1 MKLRNLMYAT
11 MIACA
16 FASCSNDDVPT
27 PDNGNP
33 DAEGGTS
40 LTVKFDKAADT
51 KASDDITSLS
61 MLVFN
66 ADGKLEVV
74 GTKATTPAVEE
85 GSDAVAHAE
94 LTAGVKEVALIANYT
109 VPTEGEQ
116 NLIGKTKAEVFA
128 ALNKTFDS
136 ELEVEGTFTMNSKI
150 YTGVVVA
157 AEKKNV
163 FGFATAPAGYVN
175 VEGLTDTDLKSPVK
189 LYRNVAKVVLN
200 KISAKVATDPDK
212 PKYSDPQLVLKEIF
226 ILQGHKKT
234 NLMGEDW
241 DQYATTNVDNEWY
254 SAYDHTD
261 EWTEKD
267 DLYTL
272 VDNPTVPEGTPS
284 WIKTTIAGSTVT
296 TVNAYETANSFYVY
310 ENTDL
315 DNRALLVVKGDF
327 SYKINETDRKTESD
341 RYYTIA
347 LGKNFELATSDGN
360 VASELLTLRGVTAEA
375 DGKYNGLYRNL
386 QYNLTLT
393 VTGPGYQT
401 PGGGGDPTTL
411 DVQCVVVPFG
421 QVNQDV
427 EI

>member
-51 KASDDITSLS
+51 KASGDITSLS

-94 LTAGVKEVALIANYT
+94 LTAGVKEVALIANYI
-109 VPTEGEQ
+109 VPTTGEQ
-116 NLIGKTKAEVFA
+116 SLIGKTKAEVFA
-128 ALNKTFDS
+128 TLNKTFDS
-136 ELEVEGTFTMNSKI
+136 ELEVEGTLTMNSKI

-157 AEKKNV
+157 AEKNNV
-163 FGFATAPAGYVN
+163 FGSATAPAGYVN

-200 KISAKVATDPDK
+200 KISTKMAENSNK
-212 PKYSDPQLVLKEIF
+212 PRYSDPQLVLKEIF

-234 NLMGEDW
+234 NLIGENW
-241 DQYATTNVDNEWY
+241 GQYATTNVDDEWC
-254 SAYDHTD
+254 SAYAHTD

-272 VDNPTVPEGTPS
+272 VENPTVPENTPS
-284 WIKTTIAGSTVT
+284 WIKTTITGTVT
-296 TVNAYETANSFYVY
+296 TLNAYETANSFYVY

-315 DNRALLVVKGDF
+315 DNRTLLVVKGDF
-327 SYKINETDRKTESD
+327 SYKINDTDRKIESD

-347 LGKNFELATSDGN
+347 LGENFQVSAGESN
-360 VASELLTLRGVTAEA
+360 VASELLALRGVTEN

-386 QYNLTLT
+386 QYDLTLT

>member
-1 MKLRNLMYAT
+1 

-51 KASDDITSLS
+51 KASGDITSLS

-94 LTAGVKEVALIANYT
+94 LTAGVKEVALIANYI
-109 VPTEGEQ
+109 VPTTGEQ
-116 NLIGKTKAEVFA
+116 SLIGKTKAEVFA

-136 ELEVEGTFTMNSKI
+136 ELEVEGTLTMNSKI

-200 KISAKVATDPDK
+200 KISTKMAENSNK
-212 PKYSDPQLVLKEIF
+212 PRYSDPQLVLKEIF

-234 NLMGEDW
+234 NLMGENW
-241 DQYATTNVDNEWY
+241 GQYATTNVDDEWY
-254 SAYDHTD
+254 SAYAHTD

-272 VDNPTVPEGTPS
+272 VENPIVPENTPS
-284 WIKTTIAGSTVT
+284 WIKTTITGTVT
-296 TVNAYETANSFYVY
+296 TLNAYETANSFYVY

-315 DNRALLVVKGDF
+315 DNRTLLVVKGDF
-327 SYKINETDRKTESD
+327 SYKINDTDRKTESD

-347 LGKNFELATSDGN
+347 LGENFQVSAGESN
-360 VASELLTLRGVTAEA
+360 VASELLALRGVTGNG
-375 DGKYNGLYRNL
+375 GKYNGLYRNL
-386 QYNLTLT
+386 QYDLTLT

>member
-33 DAEGGTS
+33 DAQGGTS

-51 KASDDITSLS
+51 KASGDITSLS

-74 GTKATTPAVEE
+74 GTKVNTPAVEG

-94 LTAGVKEVALIANYT
+94 LTAGVKEVALIANYI
-109 VPTEGEQ
+109 VPTTGEQ
-116 NLIGKTKAEVFA
+116 SLIGKTKAEVFA
-128 ALNKTFDS
+128 ALKKTFDS
-136 ELEVEGTFTMNSKI
+136 ELEAEGAFTMNSKI

-163 FGFATAPAGYVN
+163 FGFATAPSGYVN
-175 VEGLTDTDLKSPVK
+175 VEGLTDTDLTSPVK

-200 KISAKVATDPDK
+200 KISAKMATDSNK

-241 DQYATTNVDNEWY
+241 REYGSTNVENEWY
-254 SAYDHTD
+254 SAYEHTTD
-261 EWTEKD
+261 WLNKD
-267 DLYTL
+267 DKYTL
-272 VDNPTVPEGTPS
+272 VDNPTVPDGTPS
-284 WIKTTIAGSTVT
+284 WIKTTITGTVT
-296 TVNAYETANSFYVY
+296 TSNAYETVNSFYVY
-310 ENTDL
+310 ENTNL
-315 DNRALLVVKGDF
+315 TNRTLLVVKGDF
-327 SYKINETDRKTESD
+327 SYKINDTDRKTESD

-347 LGKNFELATSDGN
+347 LGENFQVSAGESN
-360 VASELLTLRGVTAEA
+360 VASELLTLRGVTGN

-386 QYNLTLT
+386 QYDLTLT

-421 QVNQDV
+421 YVSQDV

>member
-51 KASDDITSLS
+51 KASGDITSLS

-94 LTAGVKEVALIANYT
+94 LTAGVKEVALIANYI
-109 VPTEGEQ
+109 VPTTGEQ
-116 NLIGKTKAEVFA
+116 SLIGKTKAEVFA
-128 ALNKTFDS
+128 TLNKTFDS
-136 ELEVEGTFTMNSKI
+136 ELEVEGTLTMNSKI

-157 AEKKNV
+157 AEKNNV

-200 KISAKVATDPDK
+200 KISTKMAENSNK
-212 PKYSDPQLVLKEIF
+212 PRYSDPQLVLKEIF

-234 NLMGEDW
+234 NLIGENW
-241 DQYATTNVDNEWY
+241 GQYATTNVDDEWC
-254 SAYDHTD
+254 SAYAHTD

-272 VDNPTVPEGTPS
+272 VENPTVPENTPS
-284 WIKTTIAGSTVT
+284 WIKTTITGTVT
-296 TVNAYETANSFYVY
+296 TLNAYETANSFYVY

-315 DNRALLVVKGDF
+315 DNRTLLVVKGDF
-327 SYKINETDRKTESD
+327 SYKINDTDRKIESD

-347 LGKNFELATSDGN
+347 LGENFQVSAGESN
-360 VASELLTLRGVTAEA
+360 VASELLALRGVTGN

-386 QYNLTLT
+386 QYDLTLT

>member
-51 KASDDITSLS
+51 KASGDITSLS

-94 LTAGVKEVALIANYT
+94 LTAGVKEVALIANYI
-109 VPTEGEQ
+109 VPTTGEQ
-116 NLIGKTKAEVFA
+116 SLIGKTKAEVFA
-128 ALNKTFDS
+128 TLNKTFDS
-136 ELEVEGTFTMNSKI
+136 ELEVEGTLTMNSKI

-157 AEKKNV
+157 AEKNNV

-200 KISAKVATDPDK
+200 KISTKMAENSNK
-212 PKYSDPQLVLKEIF
+212 PRYSDPQLVLKEIF

-234 NLMGEDW
+234 NLIGENW
-241 DQYATTNVDNEWY
+241 GQYATTNVDDEWC
-254 SAYDHTD
+254 SAYAHTD

-272 VDNPTVPEGTPS
+272 VENPTVPENTPS
-284 WIKTTIAGSTVT
+284 WIKTTITGTVT
-296 TVNAYETANSFYVY
+296 TLNAYETANSFYVY

-315 DNRALLVVKGDF
+315 DNRTLLVVKGDF
-327 SYKINETDRKTESD
+327 SYKINDTDRKIESD

-347 LGKNFELATSDGN
+347 LGENFQVSAGESN
-360 VASELLTLRGVTAEA
+360 VASELLALRGVTEN

-386 QYNLTLT
+386 QYDLTLT

>member
-33 DAEGGTS
+33 DAQGGTS

-51 KASDDITSLS
+51 KAAGDITSLS
-61 MLVFN
+61 MLVFD

-85 GSDAVAHAE
+85 GSDAVAHAV

-109 VPTEGEQ
+109 VSAD
-116 NLIGKTKAEVFA
+116 LKGKTKTEVFA
-128 ALNKTFDS
+128 VLNKTFDS
-136 ELEVEGTFTMNSKI
+136 ELEADAALTMNSKI

-163 FGFATAPAGYVN
+163 FGFATAPSGYVN
-175 VEGLTDTDLKSPVK
+175 VEGLTGTDLTSPVK

-200 KISAKVATDPDK
+200 KISARVTTNQDK
-212 PKYSDPQLVLKEIF
+212 PKYSDPQLELKEIF

-234 NLMGEDW
+234 NLMGENW
-241 DQYATTNVDNEWY
+241 GQYATTNVADEWY
-254 SAYDHTD
+254 SAYAHTD

-272 VDNPTVPEGTPS
+272 VENPTVPEDTPS
-284 WIKTTIAGSTVT
+284 WIKTTITGTVT
-296 TVNAYETANSFYVY
+296 TLNAYETANSFYVY

-315 DNRALLVVKGDF
+315 DNRTLLVVKGDF
-327 SYKINETDRKTESD
+327 SYKISDTGRKTESN
-341 RYYTIA
+341 RYYTMA
-347 LGKNFELATSDGN
+347 LGKDFDVATSDGN
-360 VASELLTLRGVTAEA
+360 VASELLTLRGVTAG
-375 DGKYNGLYRNL
+375 DNGKYNGLYRNL

>member
-51 KASDDITSLS
+51 KASGDITSLS

-94 LTAGVKEVALIANYT
+94 LTAGVKEVALIANYI
-109 VPTEGEQ
+109 VPTTGEQ
-116 NLIGKTKAEVFA
+116 SLIGKTKAEVFA

-136 ELEVEGTFTMNSKI
+136 ELEVEGTLTMNSKI

-157 AEKKNV
+157 AEKNNV

-200 KISAKVATDPDK
+200 KISTKMAENSNK
-212 PKYSDPQLVLKEIF
+212 PRYSDPQLVLKEIF

-234 NLMGEDW
+234 NLIGENW
-241 DQYATTNVDNEWY
+241 GQYATTNVDDEWC
-254 SAYDHTD
+254 SAYAHTD

-272 VDNPTVPEGTPS
+272 VENPIVPENTPS
-284 WIKTTIAGSTVT
+284 WIKTTITGTVT
-296 TVNAYETANSFYVY
+296 TLNAYETANSFYVY

-315 DNRALLVVKGDF
+315 DNRTLLVVKGDF
-327 SYKINETDRKTESD
+327 SYKINDTDRKIESD

-347 LGKNFELATSDGN
+347 LGENFQVSAGESN
-360 VASELLTLRGVTAEA
+360 VASELLALRGVTEN

-386 QYNLTLT
+386 QYDLTLT

>member
-51 KASDDITSLS
+51 KASGDITSLS

-94 LTAGVKEVALIANYT
+94 LTAGVKEVALIANYI
-109 VPTEGEQ
+109 VPTTGEQ
-116 NLIGKTKAEVFA
+116 SLIGKTKAEVFA
-128 ALNKTFDS
+128 TLNKTFDS
-136 ELEVEGTFTMNSKI
+136 ELEVEGTLTMNSKI

-157 AEKKNV
+157 AEKNNV

-200 KISAKVATDPDK
+200 KISTKMAANSNK
-212 PKYSDPQLVLKEIF
+212 PRYSDPQLVLKEIF

-234 NLMGEDW
+234 NLIGENW
-241 DQYATTNVDNEWY
+241 GQYATTNVDDEWC
-254 SAYDHTD
+254 SAYAHTD

-272 VDNPTVPEGTPS
+272 VENPTVPENTPS
-284 WIKTTIAGSTVT
+284 WIKTTITGTVT
-296 TVNAYETANSFYVY
+296 TLNAYETANSFYVY

-315 DNRALLVVKGDF
+315 DNRTLLVVKGDF
-327 SYKINETDRKTESD
+327 SYKINDTDRKIESD

-347 LGKNFELATSDGN
+347 LGENFQVSAGESN
-360 VASELLTLRGVTAEA
+360 VASELLALRGVTGN

-386 QYNLTLT
+386 QYDLTLT

>member
-33 DAEGGTS
+33 DAQGGTS

-51 KASDDITSLS
+51 KASGDITSLS

-74 GTKATTPAVEE
+74 GTKVNTPAVE
-85 GSDAVAHAE
+85 GGNDAVAHAE
-94 LTAGVKEVALIANYT
+94 LTAGVE
-109 VPTEGEQ
+109 
-116 NLIGKTKAEVFA
+116 EVFT

-136 ELEVEGTFTMNSKI
+136 ELEVGAALTMNSKI

-163 FGFATAPAGYVN
+163 FGFTTEPTGYVN
-175 VEGLTDTDLKSPVK
+175 VEGLSDNDLKKPVK

-200 KISAKVATDPDK
+200 KISAKVTTDENK
-212 PKYSDPQLVLKEIF
+212 PKYSDPQLDLKEIF

-241 DQYATTNVDNEWY
+241 KEYGSTNVENEWY
-254 SAYDHTD
+254 SAYEHTTD
-261 EWTEKD
+261 WLNKD
-267 DLYTL
+267 DKYTL
-272 VDNPTVPEGTPS
+272 VDNPTVPDGTPS
-284 WIKTTIAGSTVT
+284 WIKTTITGTVT
-296 TVNAYETANSFYVY
+296 TSNAYETVNSFYVY
-310 ENTDL
+310 ENTNL
-315 DNRALLVVKGDF
+315 TNRTLLVVKGDF
-327 SYKINETDRKTESD
+327 SYKINDTDRKTESD

-347 LGKNFELATSDGN
+347 LGENFQVSAGESN
-360 VASELLTLRGVTAEA
+360 VASELLTLRGVTGN

-386 QYNLTLT
+386 QYDLTLT

-421 QVNQDV
+421 YVSQDV

>member
-33 DAEGGTS
+33 DAQGGTS

-51 KASDDITSLS
+51 KASGDITSLS

-74 GTKATTPAVEE
+74 GTKVNTPAVEG

-109 VPTEGEQ
+109 VPT
-116 NLIGKTKAEVFA
+116 NLIGETKEEVFT

-136 ELEVEGTFTMNSKI
+136 ELEVGAALTMNSKI

-163 FGFATAPAGYVN
+163 FGFTTVPTGYVN
-175 VEGLTDTDLKSPVK
+175 VEGLSDNDLKKPVK

-200 KISAKVATDPDK
+200 KISAKVTTDENK
-212 PKYSDPQLVLKEIF
+212 PKYSDPQLDLKEIF

-241 DQYATTNVDNEWY
+241 KEYGSTNVENEWY
-254 SAYDHTD
+254 SAYEHTTD
-261 EWTEKD
+261 WLNKD
-267 DLYTL
+267 DKYTL
-272 VDNPTVPEGTPS
+272 VDNPTVPDGTPS
-284 WIKTTIAGSTVT
+284 WIKTTITGTVT
-296 TVNAYETANSFYVY
+296 TSNAYETVNSFYVY
-310 ENTDL
+310 ENTNL
-315 DNRALLVVKGDF
+315 TNRTLLVVKG
-327 SYKINETDRKTESD
+327 ESD

-347 LGKNFELATSDGN
+347 LGENFQVSAGESN
-360 VASELLTLRGVTAEA
+360 VASELLTLRGVTGN

-386 QYNLTLT
+386 QYDLTLT

-421 QVNQDV
+421 YVSQDV

>member
-241 DQYATTNVDNEWY
+241 KEYGSTNVENEWY
-254 SAYDHTD
+254 SAYEHTTD
-261 EWTEKD
+261 WLNKD
-267 DLYTL
+267 DKYTL
-272 VDNPTVPEGTPS
+272 VDNPTVPDGTPS
-284 WIKTTIAGSTVT
+284 WIKTTITGTVT
-296 TVNAYETANSFYVY
+296 TSNAYETVNSFYVY
-310 ENTDL
+310 ENTNL
-315 DNRALLVVKGDF
+315 TNRTLLVVKGDF
-327 SYKINETDRKTESD
+327 SYKINDTDRKTESD

-347 LGKNFELATSDGN
+347 LGENFQVSAGESN
-360 VASELLTLRGVTAEA
+360 VASELLTLRGVTGN

-386 QYNLTLT
+386 QYDLTLT

-421 QVNQDV
+421 YVSQDV

>member
-1 MKLRNLMYAT
+1 MYAT

-51 KASDDITSLS
+51 KASGDITSLS

-94 LTAGVKEVALIANYT
+94 LTAGVKEVALIANYI
-109 VPTEGEQ
+109 VPTTGEQ
-116 NLIGKTKAEVFA
+116 SLIGKTKAEVFA
-128 ALNKTFDS
+128 TLNKTFDS
-136 ELEVEGTFTMNSKI
+136 ELEVEGTLTMNSKI

-157 AEKKNV
+157 AEKNNV

-175 VEGLTDTDLKSPVK
+175 VEGLTDTDLKSTVK
-189 LYRNVAKVVLN
+189 LCRNVAKVVLN
-200 KISAKVATDPDK
+200 KISTKMAENSNK
-212 PKYSDPQLVLKEIF
+212 PRYSDPQLVLKEIF

-234 NLMGEDW
+234 NLIGENW
-241 DQYATTNVDNEWY
+241 GQYATTNVDDEWC
-254 SAYDHTD
+254 SAYAHTD

-272 VDNPTVPEGTPS
+272 VENPTVPENTPS
-284 WIKTTIAGSTVT
+284 WIKTTITGTVT
-296 TVNAYETANSFYVY
+296 TLNAYETANSFYVY

-315 DNRALLVVKGDF
+315 DNRTLLVVKGDF
-327 SYKINETDRKTESD
+327 SYKINDTDRKIESD

-347 LGKNFELATSDGN
+347 LGENFQVSAGESN
-360 VASELLTLRGVTAEA
+360 VASELLALRGVTGN

-386 QYNLTLT
+386 QYDLTLT

>member
-40 LTVKFDKAADT
+40 LIVKFDKAADT
-51 KASDDITSLS
+51 KASGDITSLS

-94 LTAGVKEVALIANYT
+94 LTAGVKEVALIANYI
-109 VPTEGEQ
+109 VPTTGEQ
-116 NLIGKTKAEVFA
+116 SLIGKTKAEVFA
-128 ALNKTFDS
+128 TLNKTFDS
-136 ELEVEGTFTMNSKI
+136 ELEVEGTLTMNSKI

-157 AEKKNV
+157 AEKNNV

-200 KISAKVATDPDK
+200 KISTKMAENSNK
-212 PKYSDPQLVLKEIF
+212 PRYSDPQLVLKEIF

-234 NLMGEDW
+234 NLIGENW
-241 DQYATTNVDNEWY
+241 GQYATTNVDDEWC
-254 SAYDHTD
+254 SAYAHTD

-272 VDNPTVPEGTPS
+272 VENPTVPENTPS
-284 WIKTTIAGSTVT
+284 WIKTTITGTVT
-296 TVNAYETANSFYVY
+296 TLNAYETANSFYVY

-315 DNRALLVVKGDF
+315 DNRTLLVVKGDF
-327 SYKINETDRKTESD
+327 SYKINDTDRKIESD

-347 LGKNFELATSDGN
+347 LGENFQVSAGESN
-360 VASELLTLRGVTAEA
+360 VASELLALRGVTGN

-386 QYNLTLT
+386 QYDLTLT

>member
-1 MKLRNLMYAT
+1 MYAT

-33 DAEGGTS
+33 DAQGGTS

-51 KASDDITSLS
+51 KASGDITSLS

-74 GTKATTPAVEE
+74 GTKVNTPAVE
-85 GSDAVAHAE
+85 GGNDAVAHAE
-94 LTAGVKEVALIANYT
+94 LTAGVKEVALIANYI
-109 VPTEGEQ
+109 VPTTGEQ
-116 NLIGKTKAEVFA
+116 SLIGKTKAEVFA
-128 ALNKTFDS
+128 TLNKTFDS
-136 ELEVEGTFTMNSKI
+136 ELEVGAALTMNSKI

-163 FGFATAPAGYVN
+163 FGFTTEPTGYVN
-175 VEGLTDTDLKSPVK
+175 VEGLSDNDLKKPVK

-200 KISAKVATDPDK
+200 KISAKVTTDENK
-212 PKYSDPQLVLKEIF
+212 PKYSDPQLDLKEIF

-241 DQYATTNVDNEWY
+241 KEYGSTNVENEWY
-254 SAYDHTD
+254 SAYEHTTD
-261 EWTEKD
+261 WLNKD
-267 DLYTL
+267 DKYTL
-272 VDNPTVPEGTPS
+272 VDNPTVPDGTPS
-284 WIKTTIAGSTVT
+284 WIKTTITGTVT
-296 TVNAYETANSFYVY
+296 TSNAYETVNSFYVY
-310 ENTDL
+310 ENTNL
-315 DNRALLVVKGDF
+315 TNRTLLVVKGDF
-327 SYKINETDRKTESD
+327 SYKINDTDRKTESD

-347 LGKNFELATSDGN
+347 LGENFQVSAGESN
-360 VASELLTLRGVTAEA
+360 VASELLTLRGVTGN

-386 QYNLTLT
+386 QYDLTLT

-421 QVNQDV
+421 YVSQDV

>member
-1 MKLRNLMYAT
+1 

-51 KASDDITSLS
+51 KASGDITSLS

-94 LTAGVKEVALIANYT
+94 LTAGVKEVALIANYI
-109 VPTEGEQ
+109 VPTTGEQ
-116 NLIGKTKAEVFA
+116 SLIGKTKAEVFA

-136 ELEVEGTFTMNSKI
+136 ELEVEGTLTMNSKI

-200 KISAKVATDPDK
+200 KISTKMAENSNK
-212 PKYSDPQLVLKEIF
+212 PRYSDPQLVLKEIF

-234 NLMGEDW
+234 NLMGENW
-241 DQYATTNVDNEWY
+241 GQYATTNVDDEWY
-254 SAYDHTD
+254 SAYAHTD

-272 VDNPTVPEGTPS
+272 VENPTVPENTPS
-284 WIKTTIAGSTVT
+284 WIKTTITGTVT
-296 TVNAYETANSFYVY
+296 TLNAYETANSFYVY

-315 DNRALLVVKGDF
+315 DNRTLLVVKGDF
-327 SYKINETDRKTESD
+327 SYKINDTDRKTESD

-347 LGKNFELATSDGN
+347 LGENFQVSAGESN
-360 VASELLTLRGVTAEA
+360 VASELLALRGVTGNG
-375 DGKYNGLYRNL
+375 GKYNGLYRNL
-386 QYNLTLT
+386 QYDLTLT

>member
-51 KASDDITSLS
+51 KASGDITSLS

-94 LTAGVKEVALIANYT
+94 LTAGVKEVALIANYI
-109 VPTEGEQ
+109 VPTTGEQ
-116 NLIGKTKAEVFA
+116 SLIGKTKAEVFA
-128 ALNKTFDS
+128 VLNKTFDS
-136 ELEVEGTFTMNSKI
+136 ELEVEGTLTMNSKI

-175 VEGLTDTDLKSPVK
+175 VGGLTDTDLKSPVK

-200 KISAKVATDPDK
+200 KISTKVAENSNK
-212 PKYSDPQLVLKEIF
+212 PRYSDPQLVLKEIF

-234 NLMGEDW
+234 NLMGENW
-241 DQYATTNVDNEWY
+241 DQYATTNVDDEWY
-254 SAYDHTD
+254 SAYAHTD

-272 VDNPTVPEGTPS
+272 VENPTVPENTPS
-284 WIKTTIAGSTVT
+284 WIKTTITGTVT
-296 TVNAYETANSFYVY
+296 TLNAYETANSFYVY

-315 DNRALLVVKGDF
+315 DNGTLLVVKGDF
-327 SYKINETDRKTESD
+327 SYKISDTGRKTESD

-347 LGKNFELATSDGN
+347 LGENFQVSAGESN
-360 VASELLTLRGVTAEA
+360 VASELLVLRGVTGN

-386 QYNLTLT
+386 QYDLTLT

>member
-1 MKLRNLMYAT
+1 
-11 MIACA
+11 
-16 FASCSNDDVPT
+16 
-27 PDNGNP
+27 
-33 DAEGGTS
+33 
-40 LTVKFDKAADT
+40 
-51 KASDDITSLS
+51 
-61 MLVFN
+61 
-66 ADGKLEVV
+66 
-74 GTKATTPAVEE
+74 
-85 GSDAVAHAE
+85 
-94 LTAGVKEVALIANYT
+94 
-109 VPTEGEQ
+109 
-116 NLIGKTKAEVFA
+116 
-128 ALNKTFDS
+128 
-136 ELEVEGTFTMNSKI
+136 MNSKI

-163 FGFATAPAGYVN
+163 FGFATAPSGYVN
-175 VEGLTDTDLKSPVK
+175 VEGLTDTDLTSPVK

-200 KISAKVATDPDK
+200 KISAKMATDSNK

-234 NLMGEDW
+234 NLMGENW
-241 DQYATTNVDNEWY
+241 GQYATTNVDDEWY
-254 SAYDHTD
+254 SAYAHNTD

-272 VDNPTVPEGTPS
+272 VENPTVPEGTPS
-284 WIKTTIAGSTVT
+284 WIKTTITGTVT
-296 TVNAYETANSFYVY
+296 TLNAYETANSFYVY

-315 DNRALLVVKGDF
+315 NNRTLLVVKGDF
-327 SYKINETDRKTESD
+327 SYKISDTGRKIESD

-347 LGKNFELATSDGN
+347 LGKDFDVVTSDGN
-360 VASELLTLRGVTAEA
+360 VASELLTLREVTAG
-375 DGKYNGLYRNL
+375 DNGKYNGLYRNL

>member
-33 DAEGGTS
+33 DAQGGTS

-51 KASDDITSLS
+51 KASGDITSLS

-66 ADGKLEVV
+66 ADGKLEVI
-74 GTKATTPAVEE
+74 GTKASTPAVET
-85 GSDAVAHAE
+85 GSDAVAHAV
-94 LTAGVKEVALIANYT
+94 LTAGVKEVALIANYI
-109 VPTEGEQ
+109 VPAD
-116 NLIGKTKAEVFA
+116 LKGKTKEEVFG

-136 ELEVEGTFTMNSKI
+136 DLETDAALTMNSKI

-163 FGFATAPAGYVN
+163 FGFATAPTGYVN
-175 VEGLTDTDLKSPVK
+175 VEGLTGNDLTQPVK

-200 KISAKVATDPDK
+200 KISAKMTTDPNK
-212 PKYSDPQLVLKEIF
+212 PKYSDPQLALKEIF

-241 DQYATTNVDNEWY
+241 GQYATTNVDDEWY
-254 SAYDHTD
+254 SAYEHTTD
-261 EWTEKD
+261 WLAKD
-267 DLYTL
+267 DKYTL
-272 VDNPTVPEGTPS
+272 VENSTVPTGTPS
-284 WIKTTIAGSTVT
+284 WIKTTISGTVT
-296 TVNAYETANSFYVY
+296 TLTAYETINSFYVY

-315 DNRALLVVKGDF
+315 DNKTLLVVKGDF
-327 SYKINETDRKTESD
+327 SYQIDNAGTRKTESD

-347 LGKNFELATSDGN
+347 LGENFQVTTGESN
-360 VASELLTLRGVTAEA
+360 VASELLNLRGVTGK

-386 QYNLTLT
+386 QYDLTLT

>member
-1 MKLRNLMYAT
+1 MYAT

-51 KASDDITSLS
+51 KASGDITSLS

-94 LTAGVKEVALIANYT
+94 LTAGVKEVALIANYI
-109 VPTEGEQ
+109 VPTTGEQ
-116 NLIGKTKAEVFA
+116 SLIGKTKAEVFA

-136 ELEVEGTFTMNSKI
+136 ELEVEGTLTMNSKI

-200 KISAKVATDPDK
+200 KISTKMAENSNK
-212 PKYSDPQLVLKEIF
+212 PRYSDPQLVLKEIF

-234 NLMGEDW
+234 NLMGENW
-241 DQYATTNVDNEWY
+241 GQYATTNVDDEWY
-254 SAYDHTD
+254 SAYAHTD

-272 VDNPTVPEGTPS
+272 VENPIVPENTPS
-284 WIKTTIAGSTVT
+284 WIKTTITGTVT
-296 TVNAYETANSFYVY
+296 TSNAYETVNSFYVY
-310 ENTDL
+310 ENTNL
-315 DNRALLVVKGDF
+315 TNRTLLVVKGDF
-327 SYKINETDRKTESD
+327 SYKINDTDRKTESD

-347 LGKNFELATSDGN
+347 LGENFQVSAGESN
-360 VASELLTLRGVTAEA
+360 VASELLTLRGVTGN

-386 QYNLTLT
+386 QYDLTLT

>member
-1 MKLRNLMYAT
+1 MYAT

-315 DNRALLVVKGDF
+315 DNRTLLVVKGDF

>member
-1 MKLRNLMYAT
+1 
-11 MIACA
+11 
-16 FASCSNDDVPT
+16 
-27 PDNGNP
+27 
-33 DAEGGTS
+33 
-40 LTVKFDKAADT
+40 
-51 KASDDITSLS
+51 
-61 MLVFN
+61 MLVFD

-85 GSDAVAHAE
+85 GSDAVAHAV

-109 VPTEGEQ
+109 VSAD
-116 NLIGKTKAEVFA
+116 LKGKTKTEVFA
-128 ALNKTFDS
+128 VLNKTFDS
-136 ELEVEGTFTMNSKI
+136 ELEADAALTMNSKI

-163 FGFATAPAGYVN
+163 FGFATAPSGYVN
-175 VEGLTDTDLKSPVK
+175 VEGLTGTDLTSPVK

-200 KISAKVATDPDK
+200 KISARVATNQDK
-212 PKYSDPQLVLKEIF
+212 PKYSDPQLELKEIF

-234 NLMGEDW
+234 NLMGENW
-241 DQYATTNVDNEWY
+241 GQYATTNVDDEWY
-254 SAYDHTD
+254 SAYAHTD

-272 VDNPTVPEGTPS
+272 VENPTVPEDTPS
-284 WIKTTIAGSTVT
+284 WIKTTITGTVT
-296 TVNAYETANSFYVY
+296 TLNAYETANSFYVY

-315 DNRALLVVKGDF
+315 DNRTLLVVKGDF
-327 SYKINETDRKTESD
+327 SYKISDTGRKTESN

-347 LGKNFELATSDGN
+347 LGKDFDVATSDGN
-360 VASELLTLRGVTAEA
+360 VASELLTLRGVTAG
-375 DGKYNGLYRNL
+375 DNGKYNGLYRNL

>member
-33 DAEGGTS
+33 DAQGGTS

-51 KASDDITSLS
+51 KAAGDITSLS
-61 MLVFN
+61 MLVFD

-85 GSDAVAHAE
+85 GSDAVAHAV

-109 VPTEGEQ
+109 VSAD
-116 NLIGKTKAEVFA
+116 LKGKTKTEVFA
-128 ALNKTFDS
+128 VLNKTFDS
-136 ELEVEGTFTMNSKI
+136 ELEADAALTMNSKI

-163 FGFATAPAGYVN
+163 FGFATAPSGYVN
-175 VEGLTDTDLKSPVK
+175 VEGLTGTDLTSPVK

-200 KISAKVATDPDK
+200 KISARVTTNQDK
-212 PKYSDPQLVLKEIF
+212 PKYSDPQLELKEIF

-234 NLMGEDW
+234 NLMGENW
-241 DQYATTNVDNEWY
+241 GQYATTNVDDEWY
-254 SAYDHTD
+254 SAYAHTD

-272 VDNPTVPEGTPS
+272 VENPTVPEDTPS
-284 WIKTTIAGSTVT
+284 WIKTTITGTVT
-296 TVNAYETANSFYVY
+296 TLNAYETANSFYVY

-315 DNRALLVVKGDF
+315 DNRTLLVVKGDF
-327 SYKINETDRKTESD
+327 SYKISDTGRKTESN

-347 LGKNFELATSDGN
+347 LGKDFDVATSDGN
-360 VASELLTLRGVTAEA
+360 VASELLTLRGVTAG
-375 DGKYNGLYRNL
+375 DNGKYNGLYRNL

>member
-51 KASDDITSLS
+51 KASGDITSLS

-94 LTAGVKEVALIANYT
+94 LTAGVKEVALIANYI
-109 VPTEGEQ
+109 VPTTGEQ
-116 NLIGKTKAEVFA
+116 SLIGKTKAEVFA

-136 ELEVEGTFTMNSKI
+136 ELEVEGTLTMNSKI

-200 KISAKVATDPDK
+200 KISTKMAENSNK
-212 PKYSDPQLVLKEIF
+212 PRYSDPQLVLKEIF

-234 NLMGEDW
+234 NLMGENW
-241 DQYATTNVDNEWY
+241 GQYATTNVDDEWY
-254 SAYDHTD
+254 SAYAHTD

-272 VDNPTVPEGTPS
+272 VENPIVLENTPS
-284 WIKTTIAGSTVT
+284 WIKTTITGTVT
-296 TVNAYETANSFYVY
+296 TLNAYETANSFYVY

-315 DNRALLVVKGDF
+315 DNRTLLVVKGDF
-327 SYKINETDRKTESD
+327 SYKINDTDRKTESD

-347 LGKNFELATSDGN
+347 LGENFQVSAGESN
-360 VASELLTLRGVTAEA
+360 VASELLALRGVTGNG
-375 DGKYNGLYRNL
+375 GKYNGLYRNL
-386 QYNLTLT
+386 QYDLTLT

>member
-51 KASDDITSLS
+51 KASGDITSLS

-94 LTAGVKEVALIANYT
+94 LTAGVKEVALIANYI
-109 VPTEGEQ
+109 VPTTGEQ
-116 NLIGKTKAEVFA
+116 SLIGKTKAEVVA
-128 ALNKTFDS
+128 TLNKTFDS
-136 ELEVEGTFTMNSKI
+136 ELEVEGTLTMNSKI

-157 AEKKNV
+157 AEKNNV

-200 KISAKVATDPDK
+200 KISTKMAENSNK
-212 PKYSDPQLVLKEIF
+212 PRYSDPQLVLKEIF

-234 NLMGEDW
+234 NLIGENW
-241 DQYATTNVDNEWY
+241 GQYATTNVDDEWC
-254 SAYDHTD
+254 SAYAHTD

-272 VDNPTVPEGTPS
+272 VENPTVPENTPS
-284 WIKTTIAGSTVT
+284 WIKTTITGTVT
-296 TVNAYETANSFYVY
+296 TLNAYETANSFYVY

-315 DNRALLVVKGDF
+315 DNRTLLVVKGDF
-327 SYKINETDRKTESD
+327 SYKINDTDRKIESD

-347 LGKNFELATSDGN
+347 LGENFQVSAGESN
-360 VASELLTLRGVTAEA
+360 VASELLALRGVTEN

-386 QYNLTLT
+386 QYDLTLT

>member
-1 MKLRNLMYAT
+1 MYAT

-51 KASDDITSLS
+51 KASGDITSLS

-94 LTAGVKEVALIANYT
+94 LTAGVKEVALIANYI
-109 VPTEGEQ
+109 VPTTGEQ
-116 NLIGKTKAEVFA
+116 SLIGKTKAEVFA

-136 ELEVEGTFTMNSKI
+136 ELEVEGTLTMNSKI

-157 AEKKNV
+157 AEKMNV

-175 VEGLTDTDLKSPVK
+175 VGGLTDTDLKSPVK

-200 KISAKVATDPDK
+200 KISTKMAENSNK
-212 PKYSDPQLVLKEIF
+212 PRYSDPQLVLKEIF

-234 NLMGEDW
+234 NLMGENW
-241 DQYATTNVDNEWY
+241 GQYATTNVDDEWY
-254 SAYDHTD
+254 SAYAHTD

-272 VDNPTVPEGTPS
+272 VENPTVPENTPS
-284 WIKTTIAGSTVT
+284 WIKTTITGTVT
-296 TVNAYETANSFYVY
+296 TLNAYETANSFYVY

-315 DNRALLVVKGDF
+315 DNRTLLVVKGDF
-327 SYKINETDRKTESD
+327 SYKINDTDRKTESD

-347 LGKNFELATSDGN
+347 LGENFQVSAGESN
-360 VASELLTLRGVTAEA
+360 VASELLALRGVTGNG
-375 DGKYNGLYRNL
+375 GKYNGLYRNL
-386 QYNLTLT
+386 QYDLTLT

-421 QVNQDV
+421 QVDQDV

>member
-51 KASDDITSLS
+51 KASGNITSLS

-94 LTAGVKEVALIANYT
+94 LTAGVKEVALIANYI
-109 VPTEGEQ
+109 VPTTGEQ
-116 NLIGKTKAEVFA
+116 SLIGKTKAEVFA
-128 ALNKTFDS
+128 TLNKTFDS
-136 ELEVEGTFTMNSKI
+136 ELEVEGTLTMNSKI

-157 AEKKNV
+157 AEKNNV

-200 KISAKVATDPDK
+200 KISTKMAENSNK
-212 PKYSDPQLVLKEIF
+212 PRYSDPQLVLKEIF

-234 NLMGEDW
+234 NLIGENW
-241 DQYATTNVDNEWY
+241 GQYATTNVDDEWC
-254 SAYDHTD
+254 SAYAHTD

-272 VDNPTVPEGTPS
+272 VENPTVPENTPS
-284 WIKTTIAGSTVT
+284 WIKTTITGTVT
-296 TVNAYETANSFYVY
+296 TLNAYETANSFYVY

-315 DNRALLVVKGDF
+315 DNRTLLVVKGDF
-327 SYKINETDRKTESD
+327 SYKINDTDRKIESD

-347 LGKNFELATSDGN
+347 LGENFQVSAGESN
-360 VASELLTLRGVTAEA
+360 VASELLALRGVTEN

-386 QYNLTLT
+386 QYDLTLT

>member
-51 KASDDITSLS
+51 KAAGDITSLS

-94 LTAGVKEVALIANYT
+94 LTAGVKEVALIANYI
-109 VPTEGEQ
+109 VPTTGEQ
-116 NLIGKTKAEVFA
+116 SLIGKTKAEVFA

-136 ELEVEGTFTMNSKI
+136 ELEVEGTLTMNSKI

-200 KISAKVATDPDK
+200 KISTKMAENSNK
-212 PKYSDPQLVLKEIF
+212 PRYSDPQLVLKEIF

-234 NLMGEDW
+234 NLMGENW
-241 DQYATTNVDNEWY
+241 GQYATTNVDDEWY
-254 SAYDHTD
+254 SAYAHTD

-272 VDNPTVPEGTPS
+272 VENPTVPENTPS
-284 WIKTTIAGSTVT
+284 WIKTTITGTVT
-296 TVNAYETANSFYVY
+296 TLNAYETANSFYVY

-315 DNRALLVVKGDF
+315 DNRTLLVVKGDF
-327 SYKINETDRKTESD
+327 SYKINDTDRKTESD

-347 LGKNFELATSDGN
+347 LGENFQVSAGESN
-360 VASELLTLRGVTAEA
+360 VASELLALRGVTGNG
-375 DGKYNGLYRNL
+375 GKYNGLYRNL
-386 QYNLTLT
+386 QYDLTLT

>member
-1 MKLRNLMYAT
+1 MYAT

-33 DAEGGTS
+33 DAQGGTS

-51 KASDDITSLS
+51 KAAGDITSLS
-61 MLVFN
+61 MLVFD

-85 GSDAVAHAE
+85 GSDAVAHAV

-109 VPTEGEQ
+109 VSAD
-116 NLIGKTKAEVFA
+116 LKGKTKTEVFA
-128 ALNKTFDS
+128 VLNKTFDS
-136 ELEVEGTFTMNSKI
+136 ELEADAALTMNSKI

-163 FGFATAPAGYVN
+163 FGFATAPSGYVN
-175 VEGLTDTDLKSPVK
+175 VEGLTGTDLTSPVK

-200 KISAKVATDPDK
+200 KISARVTTNQDK
-212 PKYSDPQLVLKEIF
+212 PKYSDPQLELKEIF

-234 NLMGEDW
+234 NLMGENW
-241 DQYATTNVDNEWY
+241 GQYATTNVDDEWY
-254 SAYDHTD
+254 SAYAHTD

-272 VDNPTVPEGTPS
+272 VENPTVPEDTPS
-284 WIKTTIAGSTVT
+284 WIKTTITGTVT
-296 TVNAYETANSFYVY
+296 TLNAYETANSFYVY

-315 DNRALLVVKGDF
+315 DNRTLLVVKGDF
-327 SYKINETDRKTESD
+327 SYKISDTGRKTESN

-347 LGKNFELATSDGN
+347 LGKDFDVATSDGN
-360 VASELLTLRGVTAEA
+360 VASELLTLRGVTAG
-375 DGKYNGLYRNL
+375 DNGKYNGLYRNL

>member
-51 KASDDITSLS
+51 KASGDITSLS

-94 LTAGVKEVALIANYT
+94 LTAGVKEVALIANYI
-109 VPTEGEQ
+109 VPTTGEQ
-116 NLIGKTKAEVFA
+116 SLIGKTKAEVFA
-128 ALNKTFDS
+128 VLNKTFDS
-136 ELEVEGTFTMNSKI
+136 ELEVEGTLTMNSKI

-175 VEGLTDTDLKSPVK
+175 VGGLTDTDLKSPVK

-200 KISAKVATDPDK
+200 KISTKVAENSNK
-212 PKYSDPQLVLKEIF
+212 PRYSDPQLVLKEIF

-234 NLMGEDW
+234 NLMGENW
-241 DQYATTNVDNEWY
+241 DQYATTNVDDEWY
-254 SAYDHTD
+254 SAYAHTD

-272 VDNPTVPEGTPS
+272 VENPTVPENTPS
-284 WIKTTIAGSTVT
+284 WIKTTITGTVT
-296 TVNAYETANSFYVY
+296 TLNAYETANSFYVY

-315 DNRALLVVKGDF
+315 DNRTLLVVKGDF
-327 SYKINETDRKTESD
+327 SYKISDTGRKTESD

-347 LGKNFELATSDGN
+347 LGENFQVSAGESN
-360 VASELLTLRGVTAEA
+360 VASELLVLRGVTGN

-386 QYNLTLT
+386 QYDLTLT

>member
-51 KASDDITSLS
+51 KASGDITSLS

-94 LTAGVKEVALIANYT
+94 LTAGVKEVALIANYI
-109 VPTEGEQ
+109 VPTTGEQ
-116 NLIGKTKAEVFA
+116 SLIGKTKAEVFA
-128 ALNKTFDS
+128 TLNKTFDS
-136 ELEVEGTFTMNSKI
+136 ELEVEGTLTMNSKI

-157 AEKKNV
+157 AEKNNV

-200 KISAKVATDPDK
+200 KISTKMAENSNK
-212 PKYSDPQLVLKEIF
+212 PRYSDPQLVLKEIF

-234 NLMGEDW
+234 NLIGENW
-241 DQYATTNVDNEWY
+241 GQYATTNVDDEWC
-254 SAYDHTD
+254 SAYAHTD

-272 VDNPTVPEGTPS
+272 VENPTVPENTPS
-284 WIKTTIAGSTVT
+284 WIKTSITGTVT
-296 TVNAYETANSFYVY
+296 TLNAYETANSFYVY

-315 DNRALLVVKGDF
+315 DNRTLLVVKGDF
-327 SYKINETDRKTESD
+327 SYKINDTDRKIESD

-347 LGKNFELATSDGN
+347 LGENFQVSAGESN
-360 VASELLTLRGVTAEA
+360 VASELLALRGVTGN

-386 QYNLTLT
+386 QYDLTLT

>member
-1 MKLRNLMYAT
+1 

-51 KASDDITSLS
+51 KASGDITSLS

-94 LTAGVKEVALIANYT
+94 LTAGVKEVALIANYI
-109 VPTEGEQ
+109 VPTTGEQ
-116 NLIGKTKAEVFA
+116 SLIGKTKAEVFA
-128 ALNKTFDS
+128 VLNKTFDS
-136 ELEVEGTFTMNSKI
+136 ELEVEGTLTMNSKI

-175 VEGLTDTDLKSPVK
+175 VGGLTDTDLKSPVK

-200 KISAKVATDPDK
+200 KISTKVAENSNK
-212 PKYSDPQLVLKEIF
+212 PRYSDPQLVLKEIF

-234 NLMGEDW
+234 NLMGENW
-241 DQYATTNVDNEWY
+241 DQYATTNVDDEWY
-254 SAYDHTD
+254 SAYAHTD

-272 VDNPTVPEGTPS
+272 VENPTVPENTPS
-284 WIKTTIAGSTVT
+284 WIKTTITGTVT
-296 TVNAYETANSFYVY
+296 TLNAYETANSFYVY

-315 DNRALLVVKGDF
+315 DNRTLLVVKGDF
-327 SYKINETDRKTESD
+327 SYKISDTGRKTESD

-347 LGKNFELATSDGN
+347 LGENFQVSAGESN
-360 VASELLTLRGVTAEA
+360 VASELLVLRGVTGN

-386 QYNLTLT
+386 QYDLTLT

>member
-51 KASDDITSLS
+51 KASGDITSLS

-94 LTAGVKEVALIANYT
+94 LTAGVKEVALIANYI
-109 VPTEGEQ
+109 VPTTGEQ
-116 NLIGKTKAEVFA
+116 SLIGKTKAEVFA

-136 ELEVEGTFTMNSKI
+136 ELEVEGTLTMNSKI

-200 KISAKVATDPDK
+200 KISTKMAENSNK
-212 PKYSDPQLVLKEIF
+212 PRYSDPQLVLKEIF

-234 NLMGEDW
+234 NLMGENW
-241 DQYATTNVDNEWY
+241 GQYATTNVDDEWY
-254 SAYDHTD
+254 SAYAHTD

-272 VDNPTVPEGTPS
+272 VENPIVPENTPS
-284 WIKTTIAGSTVT
+284 WIKTTITGTVT
-296 TVNAYETANSFYVY
+296 TLNAYETANSFYVY

-315 DNRALLVVKGDF
+315 DNRTLLVVKGDF
-327 SYKINETDRKTESD
+327 SYKINDTDRKTESD

-347 LGKNFELATSDGN
+347 LGENFQVSAGESN
-360 VASELLTLRGVTAEA
+360 VASELLTLRGVTGN

-386 QYNLTLT
+386 QYDLTLT

>member
-33 DAEGGTS
+33 DALGGTS

-51 KASDDITSLS
+51 KAAGDITSLS
-61 MLVFN
+61 MLVFD

-85 GSDAVAHAE
+85 GSDAVAHAV

-109 VPTEGEQ
+109 VSAD
-116 NLIGKTKAEVFA
+116 LKGKTKTEVFA
-128 ALNKTFDS
+128 VLNKTFDS
-136 ELEVEGTFTMNSKI
+136 ELEADAALTMNSKI

-163 FGFATAPAGYVN
+163 FGFATAPSGYVN
-175 VEGLTDTDLKSPVK
+175 VEGLTGTDLTSPVK

-200 KISAKVATDPDK
+200 KISARVATNQDK
-212 PKYSDPQLVLKEIF
+212 PKYSDPQLELKEIF

-234 NLMGEDW
+234 NLMGENW
-241 DQYATTNVDNEWY
+241 GQYATTNVDDEWY
-254 SAYDHTD
+254 SAYAHTD

-272 VDNPTVPEGTPS
+272 VENPTVPEDTPS
-284 WIKTTIAGSTVT
+284 WIKTTITGTVT
-296 TVNAYETANSFYVY
+296 TLNAYETANSFYVY

-315 DNRALLVVKGDF
+315 DNRTLLVVKGDF
-327 SYKINETDRKTESD
+327 SYKISDTGRKTESN

-347 LGKNFELATSDGN
+347 LGKDFDVATSDGN
-360 VASELLTLRGVTAEA
+360 VASELLTLRGVTAG
-375 DGKYNGLYRNL
+375 DNGKYNGLYRNL

>member
-51 KASDDITSLS
+51 KASGDITSLS

-94 LTAGVKEVALIANYT
+94 LTAGVKEVALIANYI
-109 VPTEGEQ
+109 VPTTGEQ
-116 NLIGKTKAEVFA
+116 SLIGKTKAEVFA
-128 ALNKTFDS
+128 TLNKTFDS
-136 ELEVEGTFTMNSKI
+136 ELEVEGTLTMNSKI

-157 AEKKNV
+157 AEKNNV

-200 KISAKVATDPDK
+200 KISTKMAENSNK
-212 PKYSDPQLVLKEIF
+212 PRYSDPQLVLKEIF

-234 NLMGEDW
+234 NLIGENW
-241 DQYATTNVDNEWY
+241 GQYATTNVDDEWC
-254 SAYDHTD
+254 SAYAHTD

-272 VDNPTVPEGTPS
+272 VENPTVPENTPS
-284 WIKTTIAGSTVT
+284 WIKTTITGTVT
-296 TVNAYETANSFYVY
+296 TLNAYETANSFYVY

-315 DNRALLVVKGDF
+315 DNRTLLVVKGDF
-327 SYKINETDRKTESD
+327 SYKINDTDRKIESD

-347 LGKNFELATSDGN
+347 LGENFQVSAGESN
-360 VASELLTLRGVTAEA
+360 VASELLALRGVTGN

-386 QYNLTLT
+386 QYDLTLT

-401 PGGGGDPTTL
+401 PGGGGDPTAL

>member
-51 KASDDITSLS
+51 KASGDITSLS

-94 LTAGVKEVALIANYT
+94 LTAGVKEVALIANYI
-109 VPTEGEQ
+109 VPTTGEQ
-116 NLIGKTKAEVFA
+116 SLIGKTKAEVFA
-128 ALNKTFDS
+128 VLNKTFDS
-136 ELEVEGTFTMNSKI
+136 ELEVEGTLTMNSKI

-175 VEGLTDTDLKSPVK
+175 VGGLTDTDLKSPVK

-200 KISAKVATDPDK
+200 KISTKVAENSNK
-212 PKYSDPQLVLKEIF
+212 PRYSDPQLVLKEIF

-234 NLMGEDW
+234 NLMGENCG
-241 DQYATTNVDNEWY
+241 QYATTNVDDEWY
-254 SAYDHTD
+254 SAYAHTD

-272 VDNPTVPEGTPS
+272 VENPTVPENTPS
-284 WIKTTIAGSTVT
+284 WIKTTITGTVT
-296 TVNAYETANSFYVY
+296 TLNAYETANSFYVY

-315 DNRALLVVKGDF
+315 DNRTLLVVKGDF
-327 SYKINETDRKTESD
+327 SYKISDTGRKTESD

-347 LGKNFELATSDGN
+347 LGENFQVSAGESN
-360 VASELLTLRGVTAEA
+360 VASELLALRGVTGN

-386 QYNLTLT
+386 QYDLTLT

>member
-51 KASDDITSLS
+51 KASGDITSLS

-94 LTAGVKEVALIANYT
+94 LTAGVKEVALIANYI
-109 VPTEGEQ
+109 VPTTGEQ
-116 NLIGKTKAEVFA
+116 SLIGKTKAEVFA

-136 ELEVEGTFTMNSKI
+136 ELEVEGTLTMNSKI

-200 KISAKVATDPDK
+200 KISTKMAENSNK
-212 PKYSDPQLVLKEIF
+212 PRYSDPQLVLKEIF

-234 NLMGEDW
+234 NLMGENW
-241 DQYATTNVDNEWY
+241 GQYATTNVDDEWY
-254 SAYDHTD
+254 SAYAHTD

-272 VDNPTVPEGTPS
+272 VENPTVPENTPS
-284 WIKTTIAGSTVT
+284 WIKTTITGTVT
-296 TVNAYETANSFYVY
+296 TLNAYETANSFYVY

-315 DNRALLVVKGDF
+315 DNRTLLVVKGDF
-327 SYKINETDRKTESD
+327 SYKINDTDRKTESD

-347 LGKNFELATSDGN
+347 LGENFQVSAGESN
-360 VASELLTLRGVTAEA
+360 VASELLALRGVTGNG
-375 DGKYNGLYRNL
+375 GKYNGLYRNL
-386 QYNLTLT
+386 QYDLTLT